1 MYVVAYTRLNA
12 ENRTEIVQHQEYN
25 TKQEADDGA
34 EALALS
40 FVNDETV
47 DQVLRGA
54 KLYEDVVDYNVVHE
68 IPR

>member
-1 MYVVAYTRLNA
+1 MYVVGYTGLNA
-12 ENRTEIVQHQEYN
+12 EDRTETVKHQEYN
-25 TKQEADDGA
+25 TKQEAIAGA

-47 DQVLRGA
+47 DQVLRGT
-54 KLYEDVVDYNVVHE
+54 KLYDDVVDYNVLHE

>member
-1 MYVVAYTRLNA
+1 MYVVGYTRLNA
-12 ENRTEIVQHQEYN
+12 EDRTETVKHQEYN
-25 TKQEADDGA
+25 TKQEAIDGA

-47 DQVLRGA
+47 DQVLRGT
-54 KLYEDVVDYNVVHE
+54 KLYDDVVDYNVIHE

>member
-1 MYVVAYTRLNA
+1 MYVVGYTRLNA
-12 ENRTEIVQHQEYN
+12 ENRTETVKHQEYN

-54 KLYEDVVDYNVVHE
+54 KLYDDVVDYNVVHE